1 MMPPSDKRK
10 DQDRSISEG
19 LISRVS
25 RAAEKV
31 IAVPPS
37 RSDPQGSYTGRPVE
51 TGEIPIQDADDL

>member
-1 MMPPSDKRK
+1 MPFNDERK
-10 DQDRSISEG
+10 DQERLISEN
-19 LISRVS
+19 LVARVS
-25 RAAEKV
+25 KAAEKV

>member
-1 MMPPSDKRK
+1 MPFNDKRK
-10 DQDRSISEG
+10 DQERLISEN
-19 LISRVS
+19 LVARVS
-25 RAAEKV
+25 KAAEKV